1 MSVSVKQLVSLINQT
16 ECRDKFMKIHQ
27 YQGRMWKHLLLASNP
42 ELADKADIIFSMI
55 AIMPR
60 KHESCQKTVQTL

>member
-27 YQGRMWKHLLLASNP
+27 YQGRMWKHLLTSTNP
-42 ELADKADIIFSMI
+42 ELADKADIIFSRTEV
-55 AIMPR
+55 MPR
-60 KHESCQKTVQTL
+60 KYEARQKTVQTL